1 MYGSAEKVTR
11 GQDIHIQGEE
21 LYCNVSMVEVSTRS
35 ILYSDPHKSLP
46 VGFPYN
52 HALRGSDALDRL
64 VYSVCVCILRA
75 EKCGPLLI
83 CIN

>member
-1 MYGSAEKVTR
+1 MEVQRRLQGGRIY
-11 GQDIHIQGEE
+11 IQGED

-64 VYSVCVCILRA
+64 VCTVCVCVFYRLKNVA
-75 EKCGPLLI
+75 PCSSA
-83 CIN
+83 